1 MQWFWKYLFVLI
13 IFANFVCH
21 IIYAFFSSLCFDNN
35 RKKQRINS
43 AYYLSEDE
51 KKKKKEKKDKKQ
63 IRSVKQKTEHLNTI
77 GGISLTR
84 ILYKPLMSD
93 CWIFMLWLLIIRKSA
108 GIMEPASIFTVSP
121 STKFWVAID
130 THFPWRRISHF
141 WERMLWKVSTNWN
154 LCSW

>member
-1 MQWFWKYLFVLI
+1 MERMFANSVDRYFFKRSLDPRVLKQMRTELELIGTKLGTWPKHPLLTASSVKENRFGPNLAHQRRNI
-13 IFANFVCH
+13 IFANFICH
-21 IIYAFFSSLCFDNN
+21 ILCTFFSSLCFDNN

-93 CWIFMLWLLIIRKSA
+93 C
-108 GIMEPASIFTVSP
+108 
-121 STKFWVAID
+121 
-130 THFPWRRISHF
+130 
-141 WERMLWKVSTNWN
+141 
-154 LCSW
+154 